1 MNGENVY
8 YEIPAGVK
16 IISLKYRE
24 TGYDTEMTGK
34 FTSNDEFFNK
44 LWQMAARTLYVNMR
58 DSYMD
63 CPNRERAQWWGNASI
78 EMLEAMYALDLSAYD
93 LYEKGVKTTIGW
105 KVGKVLLTVTPVG
118 ENYCYL
124 PVQMLLGIDSMYEY
138 YQYTGKTEFLEYV
151 YPHIKEFLE
160 LWEVNEEN
168 GLVYKVPQEYP
179 ALWEWA
185 DSSIKVYDYTLL
197 ENSWYYLA
205 LKRTCQIAEILG
217 YEEDKTNL
225 EVRSSKFKRK
235 L

>member
-16 IISLKYRE
+16 ILSLKYRE

-34 FTSNDEFFNK
+34 FDCDDAFFNK
-44 LWQMAARTLYVNMR
+44 LWQMSSRTLYVNMR

-78 EMLEAMYALDLSAYD
+78 EMLEAMYALDTSAYD

-105 KVGKVLLTVTPVG
+105 KLGKVMPTVTPVG
-118 ENYCYL
+118 ENYYYL
-124 PVQMLLGIDSMYEY
+124 PVQMLIGIDSMYEY
-138 YQYTGKTEFLEYV
+138 YRYTGKTEFLEYV

-160 LWEVNEEN
+160 LWEVNGEN
-168 GLVYKVPQEYP
+168 GLVYKVPQEYAP
-179 ALWEWA
+179 VWEWA
-185 DSSIKVYDYTLL
+185 DSSIKKYDYTAV
-197 ENSWYYLA
+197 ENAWYYLA

-225 EVRSSKFKRK
+225 EIRTSKFKRK